1 MPCLGY
7 YHWMDGVIACHACD
21 LMVDVH
27 ELKTG
32 QRASCP
38 RCGHFLTRV
47 RPDVHSKVVSYS
59 LAALVALATANA
71 FPFLSFA
78 SSGLESVMTLPQTP
92 GMLWDYGLPEVA
104 ILVACFIIFIPAT
117 VLVLLLMLCLPLR
130 GGRWRP
136 WLKPV
141 GRWIF
146 HLQSWAMVEV
156 FIIGVIVSLVKI
168 AKMATVVLGLSF
180 WGYVAFSILFTM
192 AIAALDRYQV
202 WQEIESLESQRG

>member
-1 MPCLGY
+1 
-7 YHWMDGVIACHACD
+7 MDDAIACHGCD
-21 LMVDVH
+21 LLVDVH
-27 ELKTG
+27 KLKVG

-47 RPDVHSKVVSYS
+47 RADAHSKVLSYS
-59 LAALVALATANA
+59 LAALVALATSLA

-92 GMLWDYGLPEVA
+92 GMLWDNGLPEVA
-104 ILVACFIIFIPAT
+104 VLVAAFIIVIPAV
-117 VLVLLLMLCLPLR
+117 VLTLLLLLCLPLH

-141 GRWIF
+141 GRWVF
-146 HLQSWAMVEV
+146 HLQSWSMVEV

-168 AKMATVVLGLSF
+168 AKMATVELGLSF
-180 WGYVAFSILFTM
+180 WGYVAFSILFTL

-202 WQEIESLESQRG
+202 WQEIEELEVARG

>member
-1 MPCLGY
+1 MSVGY
-7 YHWMDGVIACHACD
+7 HRSMDGVIACHACD
-21 LMVDVH
+21 LLVDVH
-27 ELKTG
+27 DLKEG
-32 QRASCP
+32 QRACCP

-47 RPDVHSKVVSYS
+47 RKDAHDKVLSYS

-92 GMLWDYGLPEVA
+92 GMLWDYGHPGVA
-104 ILVACFIIFIPAT
+104 LLVAAFIIFIPA
-117 VLVLLLMLCLPLR
+117 VVLLLMIVLSLPLHQ
-130 GGRWRP
+130 GRWRP

-146 HLQSWAMVEV
+146 HLQTWSMVEV

-168 AKMATVVLGLSF
+168 AKMATVTLGLSF

-192 AIAALDRYQV
+192 AVAALDRYQV
-202 WQEIESLESQRG
+202 WGEIEALEAERG

>member
-1 MPCLGY
+1 MGY
-7 YHWMDGVIACHACD
+7 HRSMDGVIACHACD
-21 LMVDVH
+21 LLVDVH
-27 ELKTG
+27 ELKLG

-38 RCGHFLTRV
+38 RCGHFLTRL
-47 RPDVHSKVVSYS
+47 RPDAHSKVLSYS
-59 LAALVALATANA
+59 LAALVALAFANA

-92 GMLWDYGLPEVA
+92 GMLWDYGLPMVS
-104 ILVACFIIFIPAT
+104 ILVAAFIIVIPAI
-117 VLVLLLMLCLPLR
+117 VLVLLILLCLPLR
-130 GGRWRP
+130 GGRWQP

-146 HLQSWAMVEV
+146 QMQTWSMVEV

-168 AKMATVVLGLSF
+168 AKLATVVLGLSF

-192 AIAALDRYQV
+192 AIAALDRYQM
-202 WQEIESLESQRG
+202 WQEIEALEVERG

>member
-1 MPCLGY
+1 
-7 YHWMDGVIACHACD
+7 MDGVIACHACD
-21 LMVDVH
+21 LMVDVD
-27 ELKTG
+27 ELKVG

-47 RPDVHSKVVSYS
+47 RADAHSKVLSYS
-59 LAALVALATANA
+59 IAAMIALATANA

-78 SSGLESVMTLPQTP
+78 SAGLESVMTLPQTP
-92 GMLWDYGLPEVA
+92 GMLWDYGTPTVA
-104 ILVACFIIFIPAT
+104 ILVAAFIIFIPAV
-117 VLVLLLMLCLPLR
+117 VLVLLIMLSLPLHR
-130 GGRWRP
+130 GRWRP

-141 GRWIF
+141 GRWVF

-202 WQEIESLESQRG
+202 WQEIEELEAARG

>member
-1 MPCLGY
+1 M
-7 YHWMDGVIACHACD
+7 METNGVIACHACD
-21 LMVDVH
+21 LLVDVR
-27 ELKTG
+27 ELKVG

-47 RPDVHSKVVSYS
+47 RPDAHSKVLSYS
-59 LAALVALATANA
+59 VAALIALVIANA

-92 GMLWDYGLPEVA
+92 GMLWDYGLPAVS
-104 ILVACFIIFIPAT
+104 ILVAAFIIFIPAA
-117 VLVLLLMLCLPLR
+117 VLVLLLLLCLPLH

-146 HLQSWAMVEV
+146 TLQSWAMVEV

-168 AKMATVVLGLSF
+168 AKMATVVLGISF

-202 WQEIESLESQRG
+202 WAEIEELEAALG

>member
-1 MPCLGY
+1 MK
-7 YHWMDGVIACHACD
+7 GVIACHACD
-21 LMVDVH
+21 LLVDVH
-27 ELKTG
+27 ELEVG
-32 QRASCP
+32 QRACCP
-38 RCGHFLTRV
+38 RCGHFLTRL
-47 RPDVHSKVVSYS
+47 RPDAHSKVLSYS

-92 GMLWDYGLPEVA
+92 AMLWDYGLPVVS
-104 ILVACFIIFIPAT
+104 ILVAAFIIYIPAA
-117 VLVLLLMLCLPLR
+117 VLLLLILLCLPLR

-136 WLKPV
+136 WLKTV
-141 GRWIF
+141 GRWVF
-146 HLQSWAMVEV
+146 HMQSWSMVEV

-192 AIAALDRYQV
+192 AIAALDKYQM
-202 WQEIESLESQRG
+202 WEEIEALEAQRG